1 VTAPVGASVT
11 VLPSTAVVV
20 DPSTST
26 YYYGGTYYQ
35 KTGGSYKVVAPQAG
49 TIVEQLPEGG
59 KEVTVGEQKY
69 VKIGETYYQPIQKDG
84 KNMYEVVEVK

>member
-1 VTAPVGASVT
+1 VT